1 VNWNSVRGW
10 LGTVV
15 RLVLGIVW
23 IWAAIPKLHSPLTF
37 IQAVRAYDATPEWLS
52 QAIAYGLPVLE
63 FCLGAVLIL
72 GIMVRIAAATS
83 AALFVVFL
91 IGLIQAA
98 ARGLQLSCGCFGG
111 GGQTLQTQYTLDI
124 LRDVG
129 LLILAGYL
137 IVWSFT
143 QLSIEQYLARHD
155 HVEEPSAKRM
165 RSDQGRR
172 KYLAEVAAKQK
183 AARDRTRY
191 VHGSLALVIVL
202 VAVIGIG
209 VQHGRAKID
218 SGLSTVNASVQYGVA
233 YGQNAAA
240 TVDVYEDFQCP
251 HCREFEQQVG
261 ATLHKDVKA
270 NLAQVRYRPIA
281 ILDSAANDDYSTR
294 AANAA
299 LCASDISVDFFV
311 KYHDYLFG
319 EDAAGNT
326 IQPPESGPGRTDKQL
341 ISYADAAG
349 LPKKNKVA
357 FTTCVDSLQHRKL
370 VQAMTE
376 QASKR
381 GVVGT
386 PTVYVD
392 GKKLTTL
399 SLAALKQAIA
409 AADAK
414 GPKPSPSPKPPPSPA
429 ATPSGSAPAATVTIP
444 PQPSQSAA
452 PGATATP

>member
-1 VNWNSVRGW
+1 MNWNSVRGW

-15 RLVLGIVW
+15 RLVLGILW

-37 IQAVRAYDATPEWLS
+37 VQAVRAYDATPEWLS

-63 FCLGAVLIL
+63 FCLGVVLIL
-72 GIMVRIAAATS
+72 GIMVRIAAAAS

-111 GGQTLQTQYTLDI
+111 GGETLQTQYTLDI

-129 LLILAGYL
+129 LLVLAGYL

-172 KYLAEVAAKQK
+172 KYQAEVAAKQK
-183 AARDRTRY
+183 AARDRARY
-191 VHGSLALVIVL
+191 VYSSLSLVIVL
-202 VAVIGIG
+202 VAFIGIG
-209 VQHGRAKID
+209 VQHNRAGID
-218 SGLSTVNASVQYGVA
+218 SSLSIVNASVQYGVA

-261 ATLHKDVKA
+261 ATLRKDAKA

-281 ILDSAANDDYSTR
+281 ILDSAANGDYSTR

-299 LCASDISVDFFV
+299 LCASDIGVDFFV
-311 KYHDYLFG
+311 KYHDYLYG
-319 EDAAGNT
+319 EDAGGNV

-341 ISYADAAG
+341 IAYAQKVG
-349 LPKKNKVA
+349 LPNKNKVT
-357 FTTCVDSLQHRKL
+357 FTSCVDSLQHEKL

-376 QASKR
+376 EASKR

-386 PTVYVD
+386 PTVYVN

-399 SLAALKQAIA
+399 SLAALKAAIA

-414 GPKPSPSPKPPPSPA
+414 GPAPSPSPKPSSA
-429 ATPSGSAPAATVTIP
+429 ASPSGSAPAATVTTSA
-444 PQPSQSAA
+444 QPSKPAST
-452 PGATATP
+452 PKSTAKS